1 MEKRTDIEG
10 LRAIAVSSVLLFHY
24 DRSWLPGGFVGVD
37 VFFVISGYLITKRL
51 EESIARNNGRLLP
64 VLFDFY
70 GRRIRRIYPALLAV
84 LATTL
89 AVGWFFLIPD
99 DYALTGE
106 SAAYAAVGAGNL
118 FYYWN
123 TGYFDRSAELQL
135 LLHTWS
141 LGAEEQFYLVWPFLL
156 FTLLTGVKSR
166 GWVAVAISALIVV
179 GLLYSARTVTVA
191 PKSAFYLPFARA
203 WELGAGA
210 LIAFLPTI
218 SNRWLSEVFGL
229 AGAVLIGIS
238 LYLLHGTET
247 SLGFWMVPVVL
258 GSVLIIAPKTKTRV
272 AEALSRRPFVAV
284 GQISYSLYLWHWPII
299 TFYRIANMEQQPSG
313 LAVLVLLFL
322 TFVVSIASYRY
333 IEQPFRKLPIG
344 RALATIPV
352 AAAVVAAGLVIDSQS
367 GVPWR
372 LSPEAT
378 AMIASAKDYS
388 GSRPKCHRDDDRNP
402 PPEQSCVFGSPNV
415 LPAIAVWSDSHGVE
429 LADAL
434 GQLGEAKNRSILS
447 LTYSSCPPALGY
459 VSPDQ
464 KKCREFNQSA
474 VQFLVQNAN
483 IKTVVLTAFYEYYLS
498 TPDRATFRTGLEDS
512 ISRLQASGKKIV
524 VVASNPTPGYSLP
537 HAASRLA
544 MVKPNA
550 VINLSVSDHRKTSG
564 EARAM
569 LDSIAARY
577 KNVSIIDP
585 ADMLCGGSIC
595 QMIRDK
601 RPILFDDN
609 HLTLSGAKLVAGMI
623 DLDKVDASQNQSGR

>member
-229 AGAVLIGIS
+229 AG
-238 LYLLHGTET
+238 
-247 SLGFWMVPVVL
+247 
-258 GSVLIIAPKTKTRV
+258 
-272 AEALSRRPFVAV
+272 
-284 GQISYSLYLWHWPII
+284 Q
-299 TFYRIANMEQQPSG
+299 
-313 LAVLVLLFL
+313 
-322 TFVVSIASYRY
+322 
-333 IEQPFRKLPIG
+333 
-344 RALATIPV
+344 
-352 AAAVVAAGLVIDSQS
+352 
-367 GVPWR
+367 
-372 LSPEAT
+372 
-378 AMIASAKDYS
+378 
-388 GSRPKCHRDDDRNP
+388 C
-402 PPEQSCVFGSPNV
+402 
-415 LPAIAVWSDSHGVE
+415 
-429 LADAL
+429 
-434 GQLGEAKNRSILS
+434 
-447 LTYSSCPPALGY
+447 
-459 VSPDQ
+459 
-464 KKCREFNQSA
+464 
-474 VQFLVQNAN
+474 
-483 IKTVVLTAFYEYYLS
+483 
-498 TPDRATFRTGLEDS
+498 
-512 ISRLQASGKKIV
+512 
-524 VVASNPTPGYSLP
+524 
-537 HAASRLA
+537 
-544 MVKPNA
+544 
-550 VINLSVSDHRKTSG
+550 
-564 EARAM
+564 
-569 LDSIAARY
+569 
-577 KNVSIIDP
+577 
-585 ADMLCGGSIC
+585 
-595 QMIRDK
+595 
-601 RPILFDDN
+601 
-609 HLTLSGAKLVAGMI
+609 
-623 DLDKVDASQNQSGR
+623 